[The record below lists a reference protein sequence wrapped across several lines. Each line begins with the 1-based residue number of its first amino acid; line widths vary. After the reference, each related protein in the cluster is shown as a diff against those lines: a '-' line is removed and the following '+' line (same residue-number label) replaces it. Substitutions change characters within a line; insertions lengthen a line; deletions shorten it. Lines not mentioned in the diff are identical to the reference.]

1 MAVCCFLLFFSE
13 SKSQLLCR
21 RIFRRASSF
30 QRKFSIGSI
39 LCSTW
44 IISVAQFS
52 IRLVFQTATS
62 SRGTFSGAVLFCGT
76 FGLFSQKSVSKI
88 SWGKDFDEFV
98 FFRRKSSIGT
108 VFRGEDFP
116 WVYIQRGSYPEG
128 IVSAGQFLSSYQ
140 THIMKLSEKKDK
152 SFGLHYEHFTR
163 S

>member
-30 QRKFSIGSI
+30 QRKFSIGPI

-88 SWGKDFDEFV
+88 FWGKDFNEFV

-116 WVYIQRGSYPEG
+116 WVYTKGQLSRGNSFCG
-128 IVSAGQFLSSYQ
+128 AVSQFLSNTYN
-140 THIMKLSEKKDK
+140 EAFWKK
-152 SFGLHYEHFTR
+152 R
-163 S
+163 

>member
-62 SRGTFSGAVLFCGT
+62 RRELFQEQYYFAVPSDYFLRKVWVKFSEA
-76 FGLFSQKSVSKI
+76 KI
-88 SWGKDFDEFV
+88 SMSLFFFGENRPSVQFFV
-98 FFRRKSSIGT
+98 GRIFLGF
-108 VFRGEDFP
+108 
-116 WVYIQRGSYPEG
+116 IQRGSYPEG

-140 THIMKLSEKKDK
+140 THII
-152 SFGLHYEHFTR
+152 
-163 S
+163 